1 MLKLFNVNDFP
12 SKVSGLTNELKAN
25 YIVSLYEKYGSVL
38 VVTNTLYEANNYL
51 QTISKYC
58 DCLFFPMDD
67 FLTSEALAISP
78 ELKVTR
84 LETLNEL
91 CRDNKKIVITNM
103 MGYLRYLPKR
113 EVYENSF
120 FELKKGDMVDINKL
134 VNKLFDLGY
143 VRETIVN
150 KTGEIAVRG
159 FVVDIF
165 PVGYKNPIRIE
176 FWGDEVDSIRE
187 FDVDSQMSLGNL
199 KSITLRP
206 FTEFISTRSAP
217 FEYRVQKNLKDYT
230 EVSSVLEYLNVKNVA
245 FDDYENLE
253 SSYKNLVNEM
263 MEYSISNN
271 VRADF
276 EYMNDFY
283 GIKAQNSVDFSLV
296 NDENAINYNSQTVLP
311 FNGFD
316 DINKRLNEYIKKKYY
331 VVVYINS
338 RQKIDKLITDLENK
352 NSIFTDE
359 EHIVLGKINFI
370 LGSIKAGFIYDK
382 YVVISEE
389 EIFNVKSNSYE
400 YKSNFKVG
408 TKIKDI
414 GKLNVGDY
422 VVHAS
427 YGIGVY
433 LGIKS
438 ILKNGLKKDYLQL
451 NYAGGDKLYV
461 PTSKMEL
468 ITKYS
473 SNDGGVPKLN
483 KLGTNEWSKTKARA
497 RKHIE
502 EMTKELLE
510 LYAKR
515 EATIGFSFEENKEL
529 QDEFNNDF
537 EYAETSDQL
546 KVEKEIAKDMESNHP
561 MDRLLCGDVGYGKTE
576 VAFRAMFKAV
586 CSSKQVALLCPT
598 TILSSQH
605 YQNAIERFRSFPVN
619 ICLLNRFVSPNII
632 RQNIEKIKK
641 GEIDIVIGTHRL
653 LSDDI
658 CFKDL
663 GLLVIDEEQRFGVK
677 HKEKIKQYRN
687 SIDVLTLSAT
697 PIPRTLQMSMT
708 GLRSLS
714 LIETP
719 PVNRYPV
726 STYVLKENNTIIKDS
741 IYKEISRGGQVFILY
756 NYVDSIDSKMREL
769 QKLVPDVKIRYAHGQ
784 MSKQE
789 LEDVMYKFINHEFDV
804 LLCTTIIETGID
816 IPSVNTLIIMDADH
830 FGLSQLYQ
838 IRGRVG
844 RSNRLAY
851 CYLMYKPEKTLN
863 ETAVKRLKAIKEF
876 TELGSGFSIAMRDLS
891 LRGAGNILGSQQA
904 GFTYD
909 IGIEL
914 FMKMLNEEI
923 DRINGKVKPEI
934 KEIPLLDVSNSI
946 NDNMASESDLKIEI
960 HKKINAIDS
969 LETLEKVKK
978 ELIDRFGKLDED
990 TIIYMHSEYFEKLSE
1005 NAGVKEVKYNKN
1017 SIDVVFDKEIT
1028 SKIDGQKLFFEVSN
1042 ISRMFRFSM
1051 RGNLLVVTLDTV
1063 KLDKHYI
1070 YYLIDLLNSV
1080 LGSIK

>member
-1 MLKLFNVNDFP
+1 MLKLFNIDSYPN
-12 SKVSGLTNELKAN
+12 KISGLTNELKAN
-25 YIVSLYEKYGSVL
+25 YIVSLYEKFGSIL

-51 QTISKYC
+51 QAISKYC

-67 FLTSEALAISP
+67 FLTSEALAVSP

-91 CRDNKKIVITNM
+91 AKNNKKIVVTNL
-103 MGYLRYLPKR
+103 MGYLRYLPKK
-113 EVYENSF
+113 EVYKNSF
-120 FELKKGDMVDINKL
+120 FEIKKGDVVDINKL

-150 KTGEIAVRG
+150 RTGEIAVRG

-165 PVGYKNPIRIE
+165 PVGFKNPIRIE

-199 KSITLRP
+199 KSILLHP
-206 FTEFISTRSAP
+206 FSEFISTKSAP

-230 EVSSVLEYLNVKNVA
+230 EVSSILEYLNNKNVV
-245 FDDYENLE
+245 FNDYEELE
-253 SSYKNLVNEM
+253 ISYKNLVNEM

-271 VRADF
+271 EKADF

-283 GIKAQNSVDFSLV
+283 GIKADKTADFSSV
-296 NDENAINYNSQTVLP
+296 NDNNAIKYHSQSVLP

-316 DINKRLNEYIKKKYY
+316 DINKRLNDYIKKNNY
-331 VVVYINS
+331 VIVYISN
-338 RQKIDKLITDLENK
+338 RQKLDKLMSDLENK
-352 NSIFTDE
+352 NIIFTDE
-359 EHIVLGKINFI
+359 KNIILGKINFI
-370 LGSIKAGFIYDK
+370 LGSIKSGFIFEK
-382 YVVISEE
+382 YVVVSED
-389 EIFNVKSNSYE
+389 EIFNIKTSNYE
-400 YKSNFKVG
+400 YKSNFRVG
-408 TKIKDI
+408 TKIKDV

-438 ILKNGLKKDYLQL
+438 ILKNGLRKDYLQL

-473 SNDGGVPKLN
+473 SNDGGAPKLN
-483 KLGTNEWSKTKARA
+483 KLGTNEWAKTKAKA
-497 RKHIE
+497 RKQIE

-515 EATIGFSFEENKEL
+515 EATIGFSFDENKEL

-537 EYAETSDQL
+537 KHVETLDQL

-605 YQNAIERFRSFPVN
+605 YQNAIDRFRSFPVN
-619 ICLLNRFVSPNII
+619 ICLLNRFVSPNIMK
-632 RQNIEKIKK
+632 QNIEKIKK

-658 CFKDL
+658 VFKDL

-708 GLRSLS
+708 RIRSLS

-756 NYVDSIDSKMREL
+756 NYVESISSKMREI
-769 QKLVPDVKIRYAHGQ
+769 QKLVPDVKIEYAHGR

-789 LEDVMYKFINHEFDV
+789 LEDVMHKFINHEFDV
-804 LLCTTIIETGID
+804 LICTTIIETGID
-816 IPSVNTLIIMDADH
+816 IPSVNTLIIMDADR

-844 RSNRLAY
+844 RSNKVAY

-863 ETAVKRLKAIKEF
+863 EIAVKRLKAIREF

-891 LRGAGNILGSQQA
+891 LRGAGNILGREQA

-909 IGIEL
+909 VGIEL

-934 KEIPLLDVSNSI
+934 KEVPLLDVSTSI
-946 NDNMASESDLKIEI
+946 NDNIATESDLKIEI

-969 LETLEKVKK
+969 LESLEKVKK
-978 ELIDRFGKLDED
+978 ELIDRFGKIDED
-990 TIIYMHSEYFEKLSE
+990 TIIYMYSEYFEKLSE
-1005 NAGVKEVKYNKN
+1005 KVGVKEVKYNKN

-1028 SKIDGQKLFFEVSN
+1028 SKVDGQKLFFEVTN

-1051 RGNLLVVTLDTV
+1051 RGSLLVVTLDTV